1 MYTRKEKEKEMMEHH
16 LDYLQ
21 NLKTAYQFTVKT
33 AFFSKGKVGRNI
45 QLFENELSRGSD
57 IYVELVDFLRDPNGV
72 EIDMVPMYEERPLF
86 KYRYNPYFS
95 EEYETKT
102 GTSSRGEEYITYVIP
117 ASELVYVTR
126 DGSEMPYNQYDKYRL
141 EEPKKQTKLSVFP
154 DFEQEF
160 LPKIKQE
167 SNEVSSILLEIA
179 SGFQKLAEALKDK

>member
-95 EEYETKT
+95 EEYET
-102 GTSSRGEEYITYVIP
+102 
-117 ASELVYVTR
+117 
-126 DGSEMPYNQYDKYRL
+126 
-141 EEPKKQTKLSVFP
+141 
-154 DFEQEF
+154 
-160 LPKIKQE
+160 
-167 SNEVSSILLEIA
+167 
-179 SGFQKLAEALKDK
+179 

>member
-102 GTSSRGEEYITYVIP
+102 STSSRGEEYTTYVIP
-117 ASELVYVTR
+117 ASELVYVTK
-126 DGSEMPYNQYDKYRL
+126 DGSEMPYNQYEKHRL

-154 DFEQEF
+154 NFEEEF